1 MHQLAVID
9 GPTAKR
15 RLRHVGATAELRY
28 LAENLVVLHR
38 AGILGSFGGQRWV
51 TATSYHHLPNR
62 ERVKCPSGVPDRRV
76 SPATSTAG
84 SSSATLAD
92 ISKRISSPGG
102 AHARTVL
109 RDCAHGHR
117 AADYRWS

>member
-38 AGILGSFGGQRWV
+38 AGILCSFGGQRWV

-62 ERVKCPSGVPDRRV
+62 GRPKSPPMRPLLGFRRPHRPRV
-76 SPATSTAG
+76 PARLHFRYIQKNKITW
-84 SSSATLAD
+84 
-92 ISKRISSPGG
+92 G
-102 AHARTVL
+102 AHAGTGLTV
-109 RDCAHGHR
+109 DGQ
-117 AADYRWS
+117 